1 MRPSKETVKKEAIKL
16 QGAVREKALE
26 YLLVAF
32 GLVAGLAWNEAI
44 KSLIDSIFPST
55 AGGGIAAKFVYAFV
69 ATLIVVA
76 VSVYLVKLTK
86 KEYGDDGL

>member
-32 GLVAGLAWNEAI
+32 GLVAGLAWNDAV
-44 KSLIDSIFPST
+44 KTLIETLVPLKENT
-55 AGGGIAAKFVYAFV
+55 VLAKFLYAFV
-69 ATLIVVA
+69 VTAVV
-76 VSVYLVKLTK
+76 VVLSLYLARVFKQEK
-86 KEYGDDGL
+86 DEK